1 MRLLVITQ
9 KVDTND
15 QVLGFMVGW
24 LEALAKQVKS
34 LEVICLEKGDYKL
47 PSNVKV
53 YSLGKESGHGR
64 FKYLF
69 NFYRFLWQLRSQYDA
84 VWVHMNQIYIILGYP
99 LWLLGG
105 KKISLWYAHGSISW
119 SLKLASKLANIIFTS
134 SASGFRLASGK
145 VKIVGQGIDTDLFN
159 FEPNAPREAGL
170 MVNVGRL
177 SSVKKQKEL
186 IVGLSTINNLP
197 WRLEFFGSP
206 ITLADQLYTQELAS
220 TIAQLNLSERV
231 TLAGS
236 VSHYLLPARLRE
248 AEVFVTMSRTGSL
261 DKAVLEAMS
270 SGVIP
275 VTLGETFR
283 PILGP
288 YGHILAS
295 SSETDLVNNLVQV
308 ISWSET
314 EKKACRQILRQEIV
328 NNHSL
333 KRLMTEIV
341 TVLKNV

>member
-9 KVDTND
+9 KVDVND
-15 QVLGFMVGW
+15 QVLGFMIGW
-24 LEALAKQVKS
+24 LEALAKQAKS

-47 PSNVKV
+47 PDNVRV
-53 YSLGKESGHGR
+53 YSLGKEKGQSR
-64 FKYLF
+64 LKYLF
-69 NFYRFLWQLRSQYDA
+69 NFYRFLWQLRHRYDA

-99 LWLLGG
+99 LWFLGK
-105 KKISLWYAHGSISW
+105 KKISLWYAHGSVSF
-119 SLKLASKLANIIFTS
+119 SLRLASKLAGVIFTS

>member
-1 MRLLVITQ
+1 
-9 KVDTND
+9 
-15 QVLGFMVGW
+15 
-24 LEALAKQVKS
+24 
-34 LEVICLEKGDYKL
+34 
-47 PSNVKV
+47 
-53 YSLGKESGHGR
+53 
-64 FKYLF
+64 
-69 NFYRFLWQLRSQYDA
+69 
-84 VWVHMNQIYIILGYP
+84 MNQIYIILGYP

-177 SSVKKQKEL
+177 SSIKKQKEL
-186 IVGLSTINNLP
+186 IVSLSTINNLP

>member
-9 KVDTND
+9 KVDAND
-15 QVLGFMVGW
+15 QVLGFMIGW
-24 LEALAKQVKS
+24 LEALAKQAKS

-47 PSNVKV
+47 PDNVRV
-53 YSLGKESGHGR
+53 YSLGKEKGQSR
-64 FKYLF
+64 LKYLF
-69 NFYRFLWQLRSQYDA
+69 NFYRFLWQLRHRYDA

-99 LWLLGG
+99 LWFLGK
-105 KKISLWYAHGSISW
+105 KKISLWYAHGSVSF
-119 SLKLASKLANIIFTS
+119 SLRLASKLAGVIFTS

-186 IVGLSTINNLP
+186 IVSLSTINNLP

-220 TIAQLNLSERV
+220 TIAQLNLSDRV

-236 VSHYLLPARLRE
+236 LNHNLLPSRLRA

-270 SGVIP
+270 AGVIP

-283 PILGP
+283 PILPDGAKW
-288 YGHILAS
+288 LAA
-295 SSETDLVNNLVQV
+295 DD
-308 ISWSET
+308 
-314 EKKACRQILRQEIV
+314 EKTWVLAVKKVLTLSVDEKESLRRQLSQEII
-328 NNHSL
+328 NKHSL
-333 KRLMTEIV
+333 TALMEKIV
-341 TVLKNV
+341 TTLTYV